1 MVNKINSHEEAR
13 EWLLN
18 KITPT
23 ERHNRIGQAVALGLA
38 GGALGAGAGYLAKKR
53 AGTGMLIGG
62 ALGAIGGYAMKP
74 RMTTEDNRRIAQGTL
89 AGFKTF
95 HVIATLPS
103 GQVFHE
109 TYKTAEDAKAIAGK
123 LKQNGNKAYVV
134 SSDEYGAKQE
144 NRQFGFLKHIRGGS
158 SKADYKRGL
167 TNFGN
172 TNENFFKGEHHIGL
186 SKEAKEAF
194 QKDAI
199 AAGESKVIGEK
210 QFLGNTLGSLGGALT
225 GGGLGYL
232 AGKKIAGLKSEEAY
246 IKEYLSKHPGA
257 KKADAQKAYQERLK
271 RFQSI
276 GANVGAL
283 GGGYLGSRVGGNLG
297 RKVGQKHAEKL
308 TKELVTTG
316 NIK

>member
-1 MVNKINSHEEAR
+1 MNKINSHEEAR

-23 ERHNRIGQAVALGLA
+23 ERHNRIGQAVTLGLA

-53 AGTGMLIGG
+53 AVTGMLIGG

-144 NRQFGFLKHIRGGS
+144 NRQFGLFKSDREIYAGGVKSWDETNQHLGKLKDKHLNNKVAQAIMKDKATAGS
-158 SKADYKRGL
+158 DAVIKRRQDIGQSVGVL
-167 TNFGN
+167 AGTGA
-172 TNENFFKGEHHIGL
+172 GIGL
-186 SKEAKEAF
+186 
-194 QKDAI
+194 
-199 AAGESKVIGEK
+199 GH
-210 QFLGNTLGSLGGALT
+210 
-225 GGGLGYL
+225 L
-232 AGKKIAGLKSEEAY
+232 AGKGIAGLKSEESY

-257 KKADAQKAYQERLK
+257 KEKDAKEAYQKRLEK
-271 RFQSI
+271 FKAGGRVI
-276 GANVGAL
+276 GGVAGL
-283 GGGYLGSRVGGNLG
+283 TLGGYLG
-297 RKVGQKHAEKL
+297 QKYGHKQGLKRADAL
-308 TKELVTTG
+308 TKEYNKKPFTF
-316 NIK
+316 K